1 MENTYSIMDIYL
13 KTNNVIILLS
23 GLDMSPLNQVTKE
36 LCEAFNGIVLDYTHL
51 DLDSDL
57 KVINDRVIDLTKN
70 SGNVLFIKGKS
81 FDKQHIKFRV
91 DLHLNISINNKM
103 INDDILSSKYKTKL
117 TSNYINKYY
126 NYKEETDINDYID
139 NIFLHIIDDIEKKL
153 YKDKYSK
160 LNHKVY
166 VEGQEQ
172 ETEIESE
179 YVAQPSKLMSNPEA
193 LSLEQKNDIAIKEM
207 EEEFDES
214 SPDTSDSDEEFMA
227 DSVLFESH

>member
-13 KTNNVIILLS
+13 RSNNVIILLS
-23 GLDMSPLNQVTKE
+23 GLEMSPLKQVTKE

-57 KVINDRVIDLTKN
+57 KVVNDRVIDLTKKK
-70 SGNVLFIKGKS
+70 GNVLFIKGKS
-81 FDKQHIKFRV
+81 FDKQNIKFRV
-91 DLHLNISINNKM
+91 DLHLNISVNNKI

-117 TSNYINKYY
+117 ASNYINKYY
-126 NYKEETDINDYID
+126 NYKEETNINDYID

-153 YKDKYSK
+153 YKDKYST

-166 VEGQEQ
+166 VEGLP
-172 ETEIESE
+172 EIEN
-179 YVAQPSKLMSNPEA
+179 VAQPSKLMSNPDA
-193 LSLEQKNDIAIKEM
+193 LSLEQKNDKAIKEM